1 MNIHLYQVIVVG
13 ISSVMLYLG
22 IKEFVNREAGQTLLK
37 LAVRLTVWGGMAL
50 IAIYPDFT
58 LIIARVMGIVDNFN
72 AVILM
77 GFLLVFLML
86 FKLLSAIEK
95 IEQNISEITRK
106 EALHEAH
113 ERIEQ
118 LRLQIKKKQLEGT
131 GQKSE
136 QVRCCGEQQSF
147 HNPNRRKNDD

>member
-1 MNIHLYQVIVVG
+1 MKVHLYQVIVVA

-22 IKEFVNREAGQTLLK
+22 IKEFVNRETGQTVLK
-37 LAVRLTVWGGMAL
+37 LLVRLTVWGGMAL
-50 IAIYPDFT
+50 IAIYPELT
-58 LIIARVMGIVDNFN
+58 LVLARVMGIVDNFN

-106 EALHEAH
+106 DALHEAQ

-118 LRLQIKKKQLEGT
+118 LRLEIRK
-131 GQKSE
+131 
-136 QVRCCGEQQSF
+136 EQQ
-147 HNPNRRKNDD
+147 DTEV

>member
-1 MNIHLYQVIVVG
+1 MKVHLYQVIVVA

-22 IKEFVNREAGQTLLK
+22 IKEFINRETGQTILK
-37 LAVRLTVWGGMAL
+37 LMVRLSVWGGMAL

-58 LIIARVMGIVDNFN
+58 LVIARVMGIVDNFN

-77 GFLLVFLML
+77 GFLMVFLML

-95 IEQNISEITRK
+95 IEQNVSEITRK

-118 LRLQIKKKQLEGT
+118 LRLEIKRDKEKT
-131 GQKSE
+131 AGQRS
-136 QVRCCGEQQSF
+136 
-147 HNPNRRKNDD
+147 

>member
-1 MNIHLYQVIVVG
+1 MNIHLYQVVVVA

-22 IKEFVNREAGQTLLK
+22 IKEFVNRETGQTILK
-37 LAVRLTVWGGMAL
+37 LLVRLTVWGGMAL

-58 LIIARVMGIVDNFN
+58 LVIARIMGIVDNFN

-77 GFLLVFLML
+77 GFLMVFLIL

-95 IEQNISEITRK
+95 IEQNVSEITRK

-118 LRLQIKKKQLEGT
+118 LRLEIKKKRDQEA
-131 GQKSE
+131 E
-136 QVRCCGEQQSF
+136 A
-147 HNPNRRKNDD
+147 